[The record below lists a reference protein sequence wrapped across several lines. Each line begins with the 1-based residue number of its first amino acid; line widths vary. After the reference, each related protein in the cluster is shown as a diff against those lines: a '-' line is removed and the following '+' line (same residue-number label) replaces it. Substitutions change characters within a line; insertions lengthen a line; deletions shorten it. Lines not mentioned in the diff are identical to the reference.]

1 MNLRDRIRSLTGE
14 TEPESKTSPR
24 KDEIAELRKR
34 IDDVMNRRP
43 ARRAVAPGRP
53 GAARSAIEGGEEVVN
68 DHGRCVVLSRR
79 TEGSA
84 LHGSRPVRE
93 FAAMD
98 MNAAALLANRTEFG
112 SLSWQEGLFLDT
124 ETTGLAGGTG
134 TVAFLVGLGWFEGE
148 AFESRQIFLR
158 DFGDERAAL
167 AALKE
172 YVRGRTFLVSFN
184 GKAFDINLL
193 SSRFIMN
200 RLGDPLSGLPHLD
213 LLHPA
218 RRLLGHRL
226 ENSRLTTME
235 EKILGLMRDHDVP
248 GSEIPQRYFDWLRSG
263 DPLLLRDVFLHNQ
276 LDVISLAALASHL
289 SGVLRPDAA
298 CGRFEAADRLAA
310 AKLLHLRGNTDAAVN
325 ALGSLVR
332 SECFSVRGDARRHL
346 ALIFRKEGRWEEA
359 AALWE
364 EMIAADPNNRF
375 ALEELAKVC
384 EHRRRDPQRAAELAE
399 QALHSSPPP
408 SSGERSALQHRLA
421 RLSRLLRRG

>member
-14 TEPESKTSPR
+14 TAPEPKASPR
-24 KDEIAELRKR
+24 KDEIAALRKR
-34 IDDVMNRRP
+34 VEEIMNRRP
-43 ARRAVAPGRP
+43 VRRTVAPGRP
-53 GAARSAIEGGEEVVN
+53 GITRSAIGDGEEIAN
-68 DHGRCVVLSRR
+68 EFGRCVVLSRR
-79 TEGSA
+79 TEGSS
-84 LHGSRPVRE
+84 LHGRRAVRE

-98 MNAAALLANRTEFG
+98 MKAASLLANRPEFA

-158 DFGDERAAL
+158 DFGDEPAAL

-172 YVRGRTFLVSFN
+172 YARDRRFLVSFN

-200 RLGDPLSGLPHLD
+200 RLGDPLAGLPHLD

-235 EKILGLMRDHDVP
+235 EQVLGLMRDHDVP
-248 GSEIPQRYFDWLRSG
+248 GSEIPQRYFDWLRYG
-263 DPLLLRDVFLHNQ
+263 DPLLLRDVFLHNR

-289 SGVLRPDAA
+289 SGILHAGADRG
-298 CGRFEAADRLAA
+298 CFEATDRLAA
-310 AKLLHLRGNTDAAVN
+310 AKLLHLRGETDSAVN
-325 ALGSLVR
+325 ALGDLVR
-332 SECFSVRGDARRHL
+332 SECLPVRGEARRHL
-346 ALIFRKEGRWEEA
+346 ALIFKKKGRWEDS

-364 EMIAADPNNRF
+364 EMITEDPNNRF

-384 EHRRRDPQRAAELAE
+384 EHRRRDPQRAAELAK
-399 QALHSSPPP
+399 QALQAVPAPSPR
-408 SSGERSALQHRLA
+408 EAEALQHRLT
-421 RLSRLLRRG
+421 RLQRLMHQD

>member
-14 TEPESKTSPR
+14 AEPRPKSSDRRE
-24 KDEIAELRKR
+24 DLLELRKR
-34 IDDVMNRRP
+34 VEEIMNRRP
-43 ARRAVAPGRP
+43 PRRTVAPGRA
-53 GAARSAIEGGEEVVN
+53 GAARAAIEDGEEIAN
-68 DHGRCVVLSRR
+68 EFGRCIVLSRR
-79 TEGSA
+79 TEGSS
-84 LHGSRPVRE
+84 LHGRRPVRE

-98 MNAAALLANRTEFG
+98 MKAASLLANRPEFA

-167 AALKE
+167 AALRE
-172 YVRGRTFLVSFN
+172 YAKDRRFLVSFN

-235 EKILGLMRDHDVP
+235 EEVLGLLRDHDVP
-248 GSEIPQRYFDWLRSG
+248 GSEIPQRYFDWLRCG
-263 DPLLLRDVFLHNQ
+263 DPRLLRDVFLHNR

-289 SGVLRPDAA
+289 SEILRPGAD
-298 CGRFEAADRLAA
+298 CGRFETTDRLAA
-310 AKLLHLRGNTDAAVN
+310 ARLLHLRGERDSAVD
-325 ALGSLVR
+325 ALGDLAR
-332 SECFSVRGDARRHL
+332 SDCASVRAEACRHL
-346 ALIFRKEGRWEEA
+346 SLIFKKEGRWEGA
-359 AALWE
+359 ASLWE

-384 EHRRRDPQRAAELAE
+384 EHRRRDPLRAVELAE
-399 QALHSSPPP
+399 QALQSLPAPSPR
-408 SSGERSALQHRLA
+408 EQEALLHRLA
-421 RLSRLLRRG
+421 RLRRLLQQD

>member
-14 TEPESKTSPR
+14 GEPRPKSPDR
-24 KDEIAELRKR
+24 RENLLELRKR
-34 IDDVMNRRP
+34 VEEIMNRRP
-43 ARRAVAPGRP
+43 PRRTVAPGRP
-53 GAARSAIEGGEEVVN
+53 GGTRAAIEDGEEIAN
-68 DHGRCVVLSRR
+68 EHGRCIVLSRR
-79 TEGSA
+79 TEGSS
-84 LHGSRPVRE
+84 LHGRRPVRE
-93 FAAMD
+93 FAAMN
-98 MNAAALLANRTEFG
+98 MKTASLLANRPEFA

-124 ETTGLAGGTG
+124 ETTGLTGGTG

-167 AALKE
+167 AALRE
-172 YVRGRTFLVSFN
+172 YAKDRRFLVSFN

-235 EKILGLMRDHDVP
+235 EEVLGLLRDHDVP
-248 GSEIPQRYFDWLRSG
+248 GSEIPQRYFDWLRCG
-263 DPLLLRDVFLHNQ
+263 DPLLLRDVFLHNR

-289 SGVLRPDAA
+289 SGILRPGAD
-298 CGRFEAADRLAA
+298 CGRIEATDRLAA
-310 AKLLHLRGNTDAAVN
+310 ARLLHLRGETDSAVN
-325 ALGSLVR
+325 ALGDLAR
-332 SECFSVRGDARRHL
+332 SDCASVRAEACRHL
-346 ALIFRKEGRWEEA
+346 SLIFKKEGRWEGA
-359 AALWE
+359 ASLWE

-384 EHRRRDPQRAAELAE
+384 EHRRRDPRRAAELAE
-399 QALHSSPPP
+399 QALQSLPAPSPR
-408 SSGERSALQHRLA
+408 EQEALLHRLA
-421 RLSRLLRRG
+421 RLRRLLHQD